1 MKKVRSVRRSA
12 GTPAQ
17 KYKKTLWKLH
27 AHRLCSL
34 VAHDIALVD
43 VRAEVRPPL
52 LMSPSREIEREHK
65 LSRARQALLL
75 AWLEGKS
82 CCCWFWGPPRRAV

>member
-1 MKKVRSVRRSA
+1 MEKVRSVRRSA

-27 AHRLCSL
+27 AHRLYNL
-34 VAHDIALVD
+34 VADDIDLVN

-52 LMSPSREIEREHK
+52 LMSPSRERKREHK

-75 AWLEGKS
+75 AWLGRS
-82 CCCWFWGPPRRAV
+82 CCCWF